1 MTGASFDPP
10 GHKDLRRAQ
19 RLITVKASSG
29 AQPTREGHHAGWSYL
44 DSGRLKVVLTTKVD
58 EWRRL
63 RAAYIIK
70 ERYQE
75 HYYERY
81 CARYDR
87 KKKADKYS
95 GESVMGANGALYATS
110 GANALDEAT
119 LRGMMPGR
127 LARLTL
133 SQGISCHG
141 KKPSMQRV
149 LGAASACAGGSVRDG
164 GA

>member
-1 MTGASFDPP
+1 MLSSVVR
-10 GHKDLRRAQ
+10 LRLCVG
-19 RLITVKASSG
+19 RLIDVALIDHVSGQSASLGELS
-29 AQPTREGHHAGWSYL
+29 
-44 DSGRLKVVLTTKVD
+44 V
-58 EWRRL
+58 
-63 RAAYIIK
+63 
-70 ERYQE
+70 
-75 HYYERY
+75 RY
-81 CARYDR
+81 CTAAQETGNKVAAEVKGKKKTKTKTKATSAKKQRDR